1 MNQITNIATAI
12 VTVALVAT
20 LVQSRNTSRII
31 FAVGNAFSGSIRA
44 ARGT

>member
-1 MNQITNIATAI
+1 MNQIANIASAI

-20 LVQSRNTSRII
+20 LVQSRNTDNII
-31 FAVGNAFSGSIRA
+31 TAIGNAFAGSIKA